1 MSYNNQ
7 QETTP
12 AKKHKCKFCNYTS
25 DQSNNVTRHA
35 LKKHP
40 EMNNTNV
47 QSYAS
52 PMGIENAGV
61 VYQQNYR
68 EVQPPPSYQQHAL
81 PGPAT
86 VNQFNIPPHQQP
98 VNQPNAQSVY
108 HQTGYLSDVGTQ
120 TSDEEEEE
128 EPDDILEL
136 LKNTETNFNDLQA
149 IKKQYLAALPKVRK
163 LGDKDLKKFLK
174 RYARFKVRLMNHY
187 KVIESDQDIIKCL

>member
-12 AKKHKCKFCNYTS
+12 AKKHKCQFCAFTS
-25 DQSNNVTRHA
+25 DKPFNVRRHIGR
-35 LKKHP
+35 KHS

-52 PMGIENAGV
+52 PMEIENAGV

-86 VNQFNIPPHQQP
+86 VN
-98 VNQPNAQSVY
+98 
-108 HQTGYLSDVGTQ
+108 
-120 TSDEEEEE
+120 
-128 EPDDILEL
+128 
-136 LKNTETNFNDLQA
+136 
-149 IKKQYLAALPKVRK
+149 
-163 LGDKDLKKFLK
+163 
-174 RYARFKVRLMNHY
+174 
-187 KVIESDQDIIKCL
+187 